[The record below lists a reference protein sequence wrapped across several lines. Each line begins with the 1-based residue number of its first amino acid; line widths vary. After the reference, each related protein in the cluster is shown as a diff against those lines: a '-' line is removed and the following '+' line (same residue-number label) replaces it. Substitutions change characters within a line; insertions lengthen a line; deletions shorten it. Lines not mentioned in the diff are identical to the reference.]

1 MPKKYPVKHERL
13 NGKEDQSSRTLDTPF
28 APRIN
33 DHLVAHEDEER
44 GGINFG
50 EVIGIVTPDF
60 NATEDKTTPEKASGD
75 SFYIVRYPKTGEVG
89 IATHDAETDEMKA
102 GIILPVG
109 ITMYFGR
116 HGDAAPD
123 GETILPAT
131 NMRTERHVLGLAA
144 LSGTDSK
151 RFGRGVSRIHGSLHL
166 LDDGRLSIS
175 DGHEEVDPN
184 TRIVQDLGSL
194 NSTRVTTAHEAV
206 GYQED
211 IVSKRAQQENE
222 RAAEKR
228 LERIFSTPATLDS
241 RGRSREQLMTEESI
255 REAILTLPKVQ
266 DKIINSIIGKHLTP
280 EVNSYENLVGF
291 IRENSALR
299 LELGKYLMQKVHE
312 HRSIMP
318 ARLQQSHGEKS
329 PSHPGYDDKLG
340 NDEYAALLAISML
353 DGTFISKRSLSD
365 PVEFVDRRNDTAI
378 NGGQHRLAAVQLLNL
393 TPQAPQHIKITRT
406 YANN

>member
-13 NGKEDQSSRTLDTPF
+13 NGQEDRSSHTLDTTF
-28 APRIN
+28 APRIR
-33 DHLVAHEDEER
+33 DDLVTYEDKEQDR
-44 GGINFG
+44 KKFG
-50 EVIGIVTPDF
+50 EVIGIVTPNF
-60 NATEDKTTPEKASGD
+60 TSTERLKTEERTTGD
-75 SFYIVRYPKTGEVG
+75 SLYIVRYPKTGEVG
-89 IATHDAETDEMKA
+89 IATYAAETDEMKA

-109 ITMYFGR
+109 VTMYFGR
-116 HGDAAPD
+116 EGDKALG
-123 GETILPAT
+123 GEALLPAT
-131 NMRTERHVLGLAA
+131 ETRTERHVLGLAA
-144 LSGTDSK
+144 LSATDSK
-151 RFGRGVSRIHGSLHL
+151 RFGPGVSRIHGSLYL
-166 LDDGRLSIS
+166 LEDGRLTIS
-175 DGHEEVDPN
+175 DGHETVDPS
-184 TRIVQDLGSL
+184 TRIVQDLGSS
-194 NSTRVTTAHEAV
+194 NSTRVTIAHGAV

-255 REAILTLPKVQ
+255 REAILTLPEVQ

-291 IRENSALR
+291 IRENCALR

-318 ARLQQSHGEKS
+318 ERLQQSHGEKS
-329 PSHPGYDDKLG
+329 PNHPGYDYKL
-340 NDEYAALLAISML
+340 NSDEYAALLALSML

-365 PVEFVDRRNDTAI
+365 PVEFVDRRNDTAV
-378 NGGQHRLAAVQLLNL
+378 NGGQHRLAAVRLLDL
-393 TPQAPQHIKITRT
+393 STQAPQHIKITRT
-406 YANN
+406 YSN

>member
-1 MPKKYPVKHERL
+1 MPRKYPVKHERL
-13 NGKEDQSSRTLDTPF
+13 NGQEDQSSRTLDTTF
-28 APRIN
+28 APRIM
-33 DHLVAHEDEER
+33 DDLVTCEDEEHSR
-44 GGINFG
+44 IRFG
-50 EVIGIVTPDF
+50 EVICIVTPDF
-60 NATEDKTTPEKASGD
+60 TSTEKKVTEEKSSED

-109 ITMYFGR
+109 KTMYFGR

-175 DGHEEVDPN
+175 DGHEEADPN

-211 IVSKRAQQENE
+211 IVSERVKKENE
-222 RAAEKR
+222 RASEKR
-228 LERIFSTPATLDS
+228 LERIFGTPATVDV
-241 RGRSREQLMTEESI
+241 RGRSREQAMTQESV
-255 REAILTLPKVQ
+255 REAALTLPEVQ
-266 DKIINSIIGKHLTP
+266 DKFINGIIRKYLTP
-280 EVNSYENLVGF
+280 EVNTFESLVGF
-291 IRENSALR
+291 IRNNDALR
-299 LELGKYLMQKVHE
+299 LELGKYLMQKVRE
-312 HRSIMP
+312 HRSTMP
-318 ARLQQSHGEKS
+318 ERLQQSHGEKS
-329 PSHPGYDDKLG
+329 PSHPGYDGKLG

-353 DGTFISKRSLSD
+353 DGTFISKKSLSD
-365 PVEFVDRRNDTAI
+365 PVEFIDRRNDTAI